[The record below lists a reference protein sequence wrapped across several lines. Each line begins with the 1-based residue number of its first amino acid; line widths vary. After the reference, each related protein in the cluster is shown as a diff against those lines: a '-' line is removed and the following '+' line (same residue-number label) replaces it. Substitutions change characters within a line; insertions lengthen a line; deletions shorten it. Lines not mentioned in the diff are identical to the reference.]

1 MLDLYLRDTI
11 NFQNI
16 TLFNFYIYNYYMY
29 RKGLSSRANKVSSLV
44 ASSDNAGTG
53 TIEQA
58 SVPNAGV
65 FGIRKN
71 VFRNLP
77 RIPPKKSVTPFS
89 SMKSKPKSSEAESET
104 SQPAPEPAAAS
115 FPLTLKFNSAGEQ
128 DLTPTSNTHVEFNS
142 SEYTYTIEGM
152 YSSSSPNIPNTGEIG
167 IPIPLPDTL
176 DYTNVNVQISW
187 EELKVLS
194 TYVGNQLS
202 NPPSDKPKI
211 LIYLNVDRVN
221 KSPGSQFYSNG
232 SHYNTTGGY
241 TPKVMFATDP
251 ELLTFTKDS
260 LSLMFYNKSM
270 DYSIFD
276 SMTRTGYWDPE
287 PLKISLKNLV
297 VTISKPE

>member
-1 MLDLYLRDTI
+1 
-11 NFQNI
+11 
-16 TLFNFYIYNYYMY
+16 MY

-89 SMKSKPKSSEAESET
+89 SMKSKPKSSDAESGT

-115 FPLTLKFNSAGEQ
+115 FPLTLKFNSPGEQ
-128 DLTPTSNTHVEFNS
+128 ELTPTSENHVVFNS
-142 SEYTYTIEGM
+142 SEYTYTIVGQNGQK
-152 YSSSSPNIPNTGEIG
+152 SPNITETGELG

-176 DYTNVNVQISW
+176 DYTNVNVEVEW
-187 EELKVLS
+187 DEVKVLS

-202 NPPSDKPKI
+202 NPPSDLPKI
-211 LIYLNVDRVN
+211 QIFLNVNGVD
-221 KSPGSQFYSNG
+221 KAPGVQFYSNR
-232 SHYNTTGGY
+232 SNYNSPGGY
-241 TPKVMFATDP
+241 TPTAMFSTNP
-251 ELLTFTKDS
+251 ESLTFTKDS
-260 LSLMFYNKSM
+260 LSLIFFNKGM
-270 DYSIFD
+270 DYSIYD

-287 PLKISLKNLV
+287 PLKISIKNLV
-297 VTISKPE
+297 VTISKPVSN